1 MRINYYYKVM
11 KAALRIGVITFT
23 EYPLDSLIWCISMI
37 AREGAG
43 FIGVLLLARM
53 LGGLGGW
60 GIYEICLLFGM
71 AMLTEAIGQLFL
83 DAIWSIGSRI
93 RKGKLDTY
101 FFRPLPIFFQ
111 LITSRI
117 MFQASVS
124 VGAAV
129 CLIVF
134 SIIKIGIAIT
144 IENVLFFMEYIIC
157 GCIINSSI
165 YCIFNSLNFWFVH
178 ANDIADLVQTIREF
192 AKYPI
197 HVFPT
202 VVKYI
207 LTYVVP
213 FGFVGYYP
221 AQYIVGEGN
230 KWLPLILVVV
240 TIIVMFIAKF
250 IWETGL
256 KRYDST
262 GS

>member
-1 MRINYYYKVM
+1 MKINYYYKVM
-11 KAALRIGVITFT
+11 KAALRIGVITFA
-23 EYPLDSLIWCISMI
+23 EYPIDSLVWCISMI

-43 FIGVLLLARM
+43 FIGILLLARM

-71 AMLTEAIGQLFL
+71 AMLIEALGQLFF

-117 MFQASVS
+117 MLQASVS
-124 VGAAV
+124 VGVAL

-134 SIIKIGIAIT
+134 SFVKIGMASVINI
-144 IENVLFFMEYIIC
+144 LFFVEYIIC

-165 YCIFNSLNFWFVH
+165 YCFFNSLNFWFVH

-192 AKYPI
+192 AKYPM

-202 VVKYI
+202 LVKYI
-207 LTYVVP
+207 LTYVIP

-221 AQYIVGEGN
+221 TQYLIGEGS
-230 KWLPLILVVV
+230 KWLPLILAMV
-240 TIIVMFIAKF
+240 TIITMFVAKCM
-250 IWETGL
+250 WEAGL